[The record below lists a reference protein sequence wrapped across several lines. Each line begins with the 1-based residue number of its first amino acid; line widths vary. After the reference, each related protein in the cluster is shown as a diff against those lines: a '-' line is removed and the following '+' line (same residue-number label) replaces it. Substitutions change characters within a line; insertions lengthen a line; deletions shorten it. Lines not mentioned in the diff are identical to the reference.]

1 MIGCNGGVIGCS
13 RGTTGCQVGFT
24 GCNGGETGCNGGH
37 RDHGVDGGHKGQEG
51 DGFVQRRRRNRRKNS
66 CGRADKPI
74 KGPKKLGMVLKP

>member
-24 GCNGGETGCNGGH
+24 GGNGGETGCNGGH

-51 DGFVQRRRRNRRKNS
+51 DGFVQRRRRHRRKNS

>member
-24 GCNGGETGCNGGH
+24 GGNGGETGCNGGH
-37 RDHGVDGGHKGQEG
+37 RDHRVDGGHKGQEG

-66 CGRADKPI
+66 CGRADKPT